1 MCEHG
6 SLPPDVLKVVLK
18 GSLKSKEEDI
28 RRSLENKLSAHQ
40 QQFLQLLLRHLDEIT
55 ENILLIESLI
65 EQKLEAFECQVK
77 LLRSIPGIEF
87 RSAAAIIA
95 EIGVDMSRFDSPG
108 HIASWAGISPGQNES
123 AGKKKPARSLKG
135 NPHIKRILCEI
146 AWVVTRMRNTY
157 LSQ

>member
-1 MCEHG
+1 
-6 SLPPDVLKVVLK
+6 VLKVVLK